1 MEKKTIHVFGHK
13 YYLLGKDSDG
23 KYVWLQEPTW
33 DCGWY
38 WGGMYLHTFT
48 NNEHP
53 TRSKDIDSHT
63 HFNSVFMKSPVFTKK
78 AFEEYFEETTLTED
92 EMWILCDYM
101 ETYYTLK
108 DAAELFHHGYSWQ
121 TSKASIDSL
130 KSEELEAHINKVLLP
145 ELFKR
150 IEELLSPAK

>member
-1 MEKKTIHVFGHK
+1 MEKKVINKFGTH
-13 YYLLGKDSDG
+13 YLLGRDKQG
-23 KYVWLQEPTW
+23 QYVWLEKESW

-38 WGGMYLHTFT
+38 WGFGYLHTFT

-53 TRSKDIDSHT
+53 TRSKDLASHT
-63 HFNSVFMKSPVFTKK
+63 HFNSVFMKSPAFTKK
-78 AFEEYFEETTLTED
+78 AFEEYFEETTLTVD

-101 ETYYTLK
+101 TIYYTLK
-108 DAAELFHHGYSWQ
+108 DAARLFQCGHGGL
-121 TSKASIDSL
+121 TSKAVIDGL
-130 KSEELEAHINKVLLP
+130 KSEEMAAHINKVLLP

>member
-1 MEKKTIHVFGHK
+1 MEKKVINKFGTH
-13 YYLLGKDSDG
+13 YLLGRDKQG
-23 KYVWLQEPTW
+23 QYVWLEKASW

-38 WGGMYLHTFT
+38 WSAGYLHTFT

-53 TRSKDIDSHT
+53 TRSKDLASHA
-63 HFNSVFMKSPVFTKK
+63 HFNSVFMKGPAFTKK

-101 ETYYTLK
+101 ETCYTLK

-121 TSKASIDSL
+121 TPKAFIDSL
-130 KSEELEAHINKVLLP
+130 KSEEMEARINKVLLP

>member
-1 MEKKTIHVFGHK
+1 MKKKVINKFGTH
-13 YYLLGKDSDG
+13 YLLGRDKQG
-23 KYVWLQEPTW
+23 QYVWLEKESW

-38 WGGMYLHTFT
+38 WGFGYLHTFT

-53 TRSKDIDSHT
+53 TYSKDIASHT
-63 HFNSVFMKSPVFTKK
+63 HFKSVFMKSPVFTKK

-92 EMWILCDYM
+92 EMRILCDYM
-101 ETYYTLK
+101 ETYYILK
-108 DAAELFHHGYSWQ
+108 DAAGLFHHGYSWQ
-121 TSKASIDSL
+121 TSKASIDGL